1 MAGEACNPQLR
12 AGAATA
18 ISQENQPKIPELT
31 TAVQEIVSSCQKVA
45 ESHGS
50 PKYFER
56 SGK

>member
-1 MAGEACNPQLR
+1 MAGETCNPQLP

-18 ISQENQPKIPELT
+18 ISQENQPEIPELT
-31 TAVQEIVSSCQKVA
+31 AAVQEVAGSCQIVT

-50 PKYFER
+50 LKYFER